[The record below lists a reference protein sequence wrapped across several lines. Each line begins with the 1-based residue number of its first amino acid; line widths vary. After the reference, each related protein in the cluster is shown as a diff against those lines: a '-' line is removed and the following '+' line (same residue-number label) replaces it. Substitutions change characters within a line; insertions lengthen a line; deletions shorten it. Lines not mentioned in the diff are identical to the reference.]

1 MDSLPLRSSIFAFHS
16 LLSMKHLFSAQD
28 RSAQPL
34 SLTVLH
40 VNIKMKA
47 VCRGAVGEVRLRGTE
62 TMELVRKKKAKD

>member
-16 LLSMKHLFSAQD
+16 LLSMKHLSSARD

-34 SLTVLH
+34 SLAVLH
-40 VNIKMKA
+40 VNIKMRA
-47 VCRGAVGEVRLRGTE
+47 VCRGAVGEVRVRGTE